1 MTEPDIDM
9 PIDPG
14 LSEMASGPG
23 YRLRQARERKGLDV
37 AEVSDRLHLPP
48 RLVDAIENDDY
59 ADLPGTVFTQGYLR
73 NYARLVGE
81 SPDDILKMYSAVR
94 PRDEYKPALRQFQL
108 PMKANQVNSS
118 HGLVKTM
125 TWLII
130 IALLILLVVWWRGYI
145 KLPVPMLG
153 EQDLTDN
160 LAGDDTGGILSP
172 PTVPSVETGSAKVSG
187 IGNDQGDA
195 ATERAGSVATVSADP
210 TVTSSKP
217 LGMAEGADPEPAVEK
232 TAGDGAGPV
241 AGAEE
246 MPTTAESVS
255 PGVQPVADSPEG
267 PPGVDDEPA
276 GQEIVMAFDAPCWV
290 DIRDAAG
297 TKILYGAIDAGETH
311 SLAGTPPYQVV
322 LGNSSAV
329 RITIGGRAY
338 STDVHSRGNVARFV
352 LDPGKAL
359 MAANGLEP

>member
-14 LSEMASGPG
+14 LTEMTSGPG

-37 AEVSDRLHLPP
+37 AEVSDRLHLPL
-48 RLVDAIENDDY
+48 RLVNAIENDDY

-81 SPDDILKMYSAVR
+81 SPDVILKMYSAVR
-94 PRDEYKPALRQFQL
+94 PRDEHKPALRQFQL

-153 EQDLTDN
+153 EDDLAAD
-160 LAGDDTGGILSP
+160 LAGDGTGGILSP
-172 PTVPSVETGSAKVSG
+172 PTLPSVEMGSAKVSG
-187 IGNDQGDA
+187 IGNDHGDTT
-195 ATERAGSVATVSADP
+195 TERAGSVATVSGGPA
-210 TVTSSKP
+210 VTTSVPS
-217 LGMAEGADPEPAVEK
+217 GVAEGADTETAVRE
-232 TAGDGAGPV
+232 TSGDDAGRA

-246 MPTTAESVS
+246 MPARAGSVS
-255 PGVQPVADSPEG
+255 SGEQPEADSPEG
-267 PPGVDDEPA
+267 PPA
-276 GQEIVMAFDAPCWV
+276 GGDVSAEQEIVMAFDAPCWV
-290 DIRDAAG
+290 DIRDSAG

-311 SLAGTPPYQVV
+311 GLAGTPPYQVL

-338 STDVHSRGNVARFV
+338 PADVHSRGNVARFV
-352 LDPGKAL
+352 LDPAKAL
-359 MAANGLEP
+359 MAANGQEP

>member
-1 MTEPDIDM
+1 
-9 PIDPG
+9 
-14 LSEMASGPG
+14 
-23 YRLRQARERKGLDV
+23 V
-37 AEVSDRLHLPP
+37 AEISDRLHLPP
-48 RLVDAIENDDY
+48 RLVNAIENDDF

-81 SPDDILKMYSAVR
+81 SPDDILKMFSAVK

-130 IALLILLVVWWRGYI
+130 IALLILLIVWWRGYI

-160 LAGDDTGGILSP
+160 LAGAGAGGIP
-172 PTVPSVETGSAKVSG
+172 PRPTSPSVGTGSAQVSG
-187 IGNDQGDA
+187 MGIDRGEA
-195 ATERAGSVATVSADP
+195 ATEKARSATVSADTP
-210 TVTSSKP
+210 VTTSGP
-217 LGMAEGADPEPAVEK
+217 LGVAEEAGTEPATEE
-232 TAGDGAGPV
+232 TAGDDASPAAAPPAAAG
-241 AGAEE
+241 
-246 MPTTAESVS
+246 SVS
-255 PGVQPVADSPEG
+255 PGGQPGADSPER
-267 PPGVDDEPA
+267 PPDGGDGSAE
-276 GQEIVMAFDAPCWV
+276 QEIVMAFDAPCWV

-297 TKILYGAIDAGETH
+297 TKILFGAVDAGETH
-311 SLAGTPPYQVV
+311 SLSGMPPFQVL

-338 STDVHSRGNVARFV
+338 PTDVHSRGNVARFL
-352 LDPGKAL
+352 LDPAKYL
-359 MAANGLEP
+359 MAANGQEP